1 MAADHAQQGTHFSG
15 GGGSC
20 LFAAMLAQQGS
31 KSPMMVAA
39 SMWEWTRRHP
49 WRAAAWL
56 VLVVLALVSLRVCAA
71 QPRLDRDWVDNLA
84 LMPKVE
90 TTETGF
96 ALHGVTDWSYTDEGP
111 AAMNV
116 GGFTANFADLRNVW
130 FVVEP
135 QPGGDYA
142 AHTLVLFEF
151 AGERVVGLTVEA
163 RLEKGE
169 TYDAIAGMFN
179 NYELAYVWSTARDLL
194 TRRVTFLDKLV
205 YVYPLKLD
213 DTQKLDFLKALLGHT
228 VDVSAH
234 PRFYNTFT
242 SNCTNELAKVAGLDW
257 HYSWVLT
264 GYSPQRLHEMKLI
277 PGATFDAAKETALMS
292 EEIASWNA
300 LPAAEFDAALLAEV
314 RKRYGE

>member
-1 MAADHAQQGTHFSG
+1 
-15 GGGSC
+15 
-20 LFAAMLAQQGS
+20 
-31 KSPMMVAA
+31 MMVAA
-39 SMWEWTRRHP
+39 SMWEWTRSHP

-56 VLVVLALVSLRVCAA
+56 VLVVLTLVSLRVCAA

-84 LMPKVE
+84 LMPDVE
-90 TTETGF
+90 MTETGF
-96 ALHGVTDWSYTDEGP
+96 ALDGVTDWTYTDEGP
-111 AAMNV
+111 AEMNV
-116 GGFTANFADLRNVW
+116 GGFAANYADLRNVW

-151 AGERVVGLTVEA
+151 AGDRIVGLTVEA

-179 NYELAYVWSTARDLL
+179 NFELAYVWSTARDLL
-194 TRRVTFLDKLV
+194 ERRVTYLDKQV
-205 YVYPLKLD
+205 YVYPLALSD
-213 DTQKLDFLKALLGHT
+213 QQEGDFLKALIGQT
-228 VDVSAH
+228 VEVSAR

-242 SNCTNELAKVAGLDW
+242 SNCTNELAKVAKLDW

-264 GYSPQRLHEMKLI
+264 GYSPQRLFELKMI
-277 PGATFDAAKETALMS
+277 PGDTFDAAKARALMS
-292 EEIASWNA
+292 KEIGGWND
-300 LPAAEFDAALLAEV
+300 LGVTEFDAALLGEL